1 MAACCRCNKK
11 GLCKDCICAK
21 SGLICTSCLPSHLS
35 FCANMQIA
43 TSNVVYPAV
52 VSSTKNN
59 APVDSSQTATV
70 SASNDNSLL
79 FDEHV
84 VGYSPDLN

>member
-1 MAACCRCNKK
+1 
-11 GLCKDCICAK
+11 
-21 SGLICTSCLPSHLS
+21 
-35 FCANMQIA
+35 MQIA

-52 VSSTKNN
+52 VSSTSQNN
-59 APVDSSQTATV
+59 ASVDSSQTATV